1 MMSKLNQSSFKR
13 NCIMTDNT
21 TPEQTVT
28 KLLNVM
34 VNNKSKFADLE
45 NEVLPEDNQA
55 DPMKWFDKLE
65 TLKVLKTISY
75 AFIEDLDF
83 LTSCDKKRISTLSSI
98 GSSMAMSNQ
107 PTISDKLHT
116 QAKILSS
123 VNAFLKEAYEYG
135 IELHPD
141 LEKTLRKDFSFLR
154 TLIPLTCSM
163 FLMERKKR
171 SIRKSKKS
179 Q

>member
-1 MMSKLNQSSFKR
+1 
-13 NCIMTDNT
+13 MTDNT

-28 KLLNVM
+28 MLLNVM
-34 VNNKSKFADLE
+34 ANNKSKFADLE
-45 NEVLPEDNQA
+45 NEVLPEDNQV

-65 TLKVLKTISY
+65 TLKVLKSTSY
-75 AFIEDLDF
+75 TLIKGYDLLTPIEE
-83 LTSCDKKRISTLSSI
+83 KRISTVTAL
-98 GSSMAMSNQ
+98 GSLMAVSNQ

-123 VNAFLKEAYEYG
+123 VNAFLKEASEYG

-141 LEKTLRKDFSFLR
+141 LEDILRKEFSLVR
-154 TLIPLTCSM
+154 VLIPLTCSLW
-163 FLMERKKR
+163 LMERKKR
-171 SIRKSKKS
+171 SIKKSKKS

>member
-1 MMSKLNQSSFKR
+1 
-13 NCIMTDNT
+13 MTDKT

-45 NEVLPEDNQA
+45 NEVLSEDNQE
-55 DPMKWFDKLE
+55 DPMKWFNEIE
-65 TLKVLKTISY
+65 TLKVIKTISY
-75 AFIEDLDF
+75 GMIEDLEF
-83 LTSCDKKRISTLSSI
+83 LTSCDKKRISTVSAF

-123 VNAFLKEAYEYG
+123 VNAFLKEASEYG

-141 LEKTLRKDFSFLR
+141 LENTLRENFSFLR
-154 TLIPLTCSM
+154 VLIPLTCSL

>member
-1 MMSKLNQSSFKR
+1 MDKHTQTSFKR
-13 NCIMTDNT
+13 NCNMTDKT
-21 TPEQTVT
+21 TPEHTVT
-28 KLLNVM
+28 KLLNILTS
-34 VNNKSKFADLE
+34 NKCKFTELE
-45 NEVLPEDNQA
+45 NEVLPKDNQE
-55 DPMKWFDKLE
+55 DPMKWFNEIE
-65 TLKVLKTISY
+65 TLKVIKTISY
-75 AFIEDLDF
+75 SMIEDLDF

-98 GSSMAMSNQ
+98 GSSIAMSNQ

-123 VNAFLKEAYEYG
+123 VKAFLKEASEYG

-141 LEKTLRKDFSFLR
+141 LENTLRKDFSFLR
-154 TLIPLTCSM
+154 VLIPLACSI

-171 SIRKSKKS
+171 SIKKSKKS